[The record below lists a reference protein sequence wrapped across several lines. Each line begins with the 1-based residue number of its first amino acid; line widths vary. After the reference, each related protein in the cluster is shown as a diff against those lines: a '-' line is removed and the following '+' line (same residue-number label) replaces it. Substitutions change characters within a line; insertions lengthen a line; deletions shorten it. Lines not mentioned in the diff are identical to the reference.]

1 MTITRQHPVY
11 KDIAAKKKSIRD
23 DKFNPEWLIP
33 QHELPDDEVTD
44 VLNWIKKTNH
54 LTPEEII
61 ITESKQLTLSIILN
75 HKLGHL

>member
-1 MTITRQHPVY
+1 MTITHQHPVY

-44 VLNWIKKTNH
+44 VLNWIKRQT
-54 LTPEEII
+54 I
-61 ITESKQLTLSIILN
+61 
-75 HKLGHL
+75 